1 MRMELKEISKYVT
14 DLLELAAVSRDG
26 AEQNLYEALYHMLT
40 AVAVFEQMTDEER
53 KLTIALK
60 KKLEYFFSVS
70 FSLKERKRRKEKE
83 KFPPN
88 PLIKEKAK
96 QENREKPRV
105 RVCDAREDFRKEC
118 LGFASQYDHQLL
130 ADFYYYWSEEDEQ
143 GRMRFQDVRFWNTEK
158 RLKRWVQNQ
167 YSNEITAAAIRL
179 KRHRRQ
185 QAKEQTAKEQ
195 QQQAAD
201 IRQQQDAQRE
211 QAMAESRQESMTTA
225 DYVARNPDGLMARIA
240 RQREAEEAAKSNTKK
255 K

>member
-53 KLTIALK
+53 KQTIALK

-185 QAKEQTAKEQ
+185 QAKDAAADQQ

-211 QAMAESRQESMTTA
+211 QAMAECRQESMTTA
-225 DYVARNPDGLMARIA
+225 EYVAANPDGLMARMA
-240 RQREAEEAAKSNTKK
+240 REREKRERGIPK
-255 K
+255 

>member
-1 MRMELKEISKYVT
+1 MELKEISKYVT

-53 KLTIALK
+53 ELTIALK
-60 KKLEYFFSVS
+60 KKLEYFFSVG

-96 QENREKPRV
+96 QENREKTPAP
-105 RVCDAREDFRKEC
+105 VCDAKGAFYQEC
-118 LGFASQYDHQLL
+118 LKFVGQYDNQRL
-130 ADFYYYWSEEDEQ
+130 ADFYYYWSEVDER
-143 GRMRFQDVRFWNTEK
+143 GLMRFETQRYWNIEN
-158 RLKRWVQNQ
+158 RLKRWMNN
-167 YSNEITAAAIRL
+167 SFSAADTAAAIRM
-179 KRHRRQ
+179 KRAQKQ

-211 QAMAESRQESMTTA
+211 QAMAECRQESMTTDEYLA
-225 DYVARNPDGLMARIA
+225 ANPDGLMARMA
-240 RQREAEEAAKSNTKK
+240 REREKRERMKNEE
-255 K
+255 